1 MSADV
6 DVAITDSAGTDN
18 LTFDTAGAIDMSNNT
33 NFSFTGIETLDITAV
48 GAAVTMDDADLSGKT
63 LTLTADGAAD
73 ILLALGGDTVGET
86 IDLSGITVSGTATIQ
101 IDGGDKADTMI
112 GAAADAT
119 TFVIDDGDVD
129 AGEVITGGTGTDTIA
144 GNITGKTLGS
154 AVDLSVATITGVES
168 FHTNGVAATIG
179 QGTGIVDVD
188 GYADGTADTF
198 TLKQST
204 TAMEAAAEASAAAVD
219 IAGEW
224 FFAAEAAG
232 AGNGAKLTFFDEV
245 LSEAVTIEF
254 DGTEAGTAD
263 DTAAM
268 VAGSIVV
275 TIA

>member
-1 MSADV
+1 
-6 DVAITDSAGTDN
+6 
-18 LTFDTAGAIDMSNNT
+18 MSNNT

-73 ILLALGGDTVGET
+73 ILLALGGDTVGRLL
-86 IDLSGITVSGTATIQ
+86 IFPALLYQVLLLSRLMVVTRQ
-101 IDGGDKADTMI
+101 ILDR
-112 GAAADAT
+112 AAADAT

-129 AGEVITGGTGTDTIA
+129 VGEVITGGTGTDTIA

-154 AVDLSVATITGVES
+154 AVDLSVATITGVS
-168 FHTNGVAATIG
+168 HSTQTVCATIG

-198 TLKQST
+198 TLKQGT

-224 FFAAEAAG
+224 FFAVEAAG

-245 LSEAVTIEF
+245 LSEAVTMEF
-254 DGTEAGTAD
+254 DGTENGAGD